1 MARLVASLEE
11 VARNID
17 TYVESLPLF
26 KGLADRIRQHTAWYA
41 VKDGT
46 GQWRF
51 GPSKFIG
58 YQAAE
63 PEAYLKA
70 NNRRDGKETEP
81 TLSQWFE
88 PVNRDTALWRELRGA
103 FEQFADAFG
112 KVPNARWRVSVPREM
127 VAAHGP
133 APADWRERIAF
144 DPEIVHGRARIRG
157 TRVRVIDILAAL
169 AAGDT
174 PDQIVEALPYITH
187 ADIQAALQYAVT
199 SLDHRVLLAA

>member
-1 MARLVASLEE
+1 
-11 VARNID
+11 
-17 TYVESLPLF
+17 
-26 KGLADRIRQHTAWYA
+26 
-41 VKDGT
+41 
-46 GQWRF
+46 
-51 GPSKFIG
+51 
-58 YQAAE
+58 
-63 PEAYLKA
+63 
-70 NNRRDGKETEP
+70 
-81 TLSQWFE
+81 
-88 PVNRDTALWRELRGA
+88 
-103 FEQFADAFG
+103 
-112 KVPNARWRVSVPREM
+112 M